1 MLVFLFFL
9 LCMCRLHSFFQF
21 CSCIGKLCSFRVFIS
36 HAPISVSCLAEYYF
50 ADVVGNVSN
59 KDQNLFT
66 HCIPLHELNCIDY
79 GWNIVSNKVEIVGTF
94 LS

>member
-1 MLVFLFFL
+1 MSQVTITIILVSKFVLKV
-9 LCMCRLHSFFQF
+9 
-21 CSCIGKLCSFRVFIS
+21 I
-36 HAPISVSCLAEYYF
+36 
-50 ADVVGNVSN
+50 
-59 KDQNLFT
+59 FT